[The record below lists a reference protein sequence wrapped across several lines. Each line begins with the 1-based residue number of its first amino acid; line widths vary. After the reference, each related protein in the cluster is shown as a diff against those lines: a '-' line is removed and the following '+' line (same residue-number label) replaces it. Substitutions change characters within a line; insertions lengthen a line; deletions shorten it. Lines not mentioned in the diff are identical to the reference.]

1 MDYFKCCVCFL
12 FLVET
17 VSLDVGK
24 LIQKGRMAK
33 ELSQKELATVSYIS
47 QTNEST
53 WIKCYGVMIYVRK
66 KYRQISAKKYIYI

>member
-1 MDYFKCCVCFL
+1 MDYFKCCVYFL

-33 ELSQKELATVSYIS
+33 ELSQKELATVRYIS

-53 WIKCYGVMIYVRK
+53 
-66 KYRQISAKKYIYI
+66 

>member
-1 MDYFKCCVCFL
+1 M
-12 FLVET
+12 ET

-53 WIKCYGVMIYVRK
+53 WIKCYRVMIYVRK
-66 KYRQISAKKYIYI
+66 KYRQIRAKKKIETSLWIKSAW